1 MSPAVFARAHRLS
14 AGDEI
19 AVIATSSPLEPG
31 DDLIADELARSLGLV
46 PTLFAS
52 VAASGPTSFL
62 AGSDELRAGDFEAA
76 WCDDRFAAVWSA
88 RGGYGAAR
96 MLDLVDWDR
105 CRAARPKVLLGYS
118 DVTCV
123 HEAVA
128 AKLGLASLHAPMLGS
143 SRVRDSPAIVAHLRS
158 VLFEPDT
165 DDAMDLV
172 GPAQTTTVVGGR
184 VAGWL
189 TGGNLSLLASTIG
202 TSTAL
207 AGREGAIAFLEDVT
221 EEPYRIDGYLTS
233 LLRSGWFDGVLG
245 VALGDFTECGPK
257 DDKANPAQAI
267 AVCAE
272 RLGRLGVPILAA
284 IPIGHGES
292 NRTLGLGVPAELDA
306 DAGTFRLA
314 EPALL

>member
-1 MSPAVFARAHRLS
+1 MSPAPFARASRLHP
-14 AGDEI
+14 GDEI
-19 AVIATSSPLEPG
+19 AVIATSSPLEAG
-31 DDLIADELARSLGLV
+31 DDAIAEDLARAFGLV

-52 VAASGPTSFL
+52 VGASGPVSFL
-62 AGSDELRAGDFEAA
+62 AGSDEVRAGDFEAA
-76 WCDDRFAAVWSA
+76 WCDDRYAAIWSA

-96 MLDLVDWDR
+96 MLDLIDWDR

-143 SRVRDSPAIVAHLRS
+143 SRVRDSPEMVAHLRS
-158 VLFEPDT
+158 VLFAPDS

-172 GPAQTTTVVGGR
+172 GPAQTTALAGGR
-184 VAGWL
+184 AVGWV

-202 TSTAL
+202 TRTAL
-207 AGREGAIAFLEDVT
+207 PSRDGAIAFIEDVT
-221 EEPYRIDGYLTS
+221 EEPYRIDGYMTS
-233 LLRSGWFDGVLG
+233 LVRSGWFDGVVG

-257 DDKANPAQAI
+257 DDKANPAEAI
-267 AVCAE
+267 EVCAE
-272 RLGRLGVPILAA
+272 RLGRLGVPILSG
-284 IPIGHGES
+284 IPIGHGKS
-292 NRTLGLGVPAELDA
+292 NRTLGLGVAAELDA

>member
-1 MSPAVFARAHRLS
+1 MSTPTFTRPNRLR

-31 DDLIADELARSLGLV
+31 DDLISAELARSLGLV
-46 PTLFAS
+46 PTMFPS
-52 VAASGPTSFL
+52 VAATGPTSFL
-62 AGSDELRAGDFEAA
+62 AGPDEVRAGDFESA

-96 MLDLVDWDR
+96 MLELIDWDR

-128 AKLGLASLHAPMLGS
+128 SRLELASLHAPMLGS
-143 SRVRDSPAIVAHLRS
+143 SRVRDSPAMVAHVRS
-158 VLFEPDT
+158 VLFDPDS

-172 GPAQTTTVVGGR
+172 GPASTAPVVGGR
-184 VAGWL
+184 ADGWL
-189 TGGNLSLLASTIG
+189 TGGNLSLLASTLG
-202 TSTAL
+202 SRTSL
-207 AGREGAIAFLEDVT
+207 PSREGAIAFLEDVT

-233 LLRSGWFDGVLG
+233 LLRAGWFDGVVG
-245 VALGDFTECGPK
+245 VALGDFTECGTK
-257 DDKANPAQAI
+257 EDKANPAQAL

-272 RLGRLGVPILAA
+272 RLGGLGVPMLSG

-292 NRTLGLGVPAELDA
+292 NRTLGLGVRAQLDA
-306 DAGTFRLA
+306 DAGTFRLT
-314 EPALL
+314 EPALV

>member
-1 MSPAVFARAHRLS
+1 MSPVPFARASRLHP
-14 AGDEI
+14 GDEI
-19 AVIATSSPLEPG
+19 AVIATSSPLEAG
-31 DDLIADELARSLGLV
+31 DDVIAEDLARSLGLV

-52 VAASGPTSFL
+52 VGASGPASFL
-62 AGSDELRAGDFEAA
+62 AGPDEVRASDFEAA
-76 WCDDRFAAVWSA
+76 WCDDRFTAVWSA

-96 MLDLVDWDR
+96 MLDLIDWDR

-128 AKLGLASLHAPMLGS
+128 ARLGLASLHAPMLGS
-143 SRVRDSPAIVAHLRS
+143 SRVRESPATVAHVRS
-158 VLFEPDT
+158 VVFEPDS

-172 GPAQTTTVVGGR
+172 GPAQTTAVVGGR
-184 VAGWL
+184 AAGWV

-202 TSTAL
+202 SRTAL
-207 AGREGAIAFLEDVT
+207 PSRDGAIAFIEDVT

-233 LLRSGWFDGVLG
+233 LLRSGWFDGVVG

-267 AVCAE
+267 EVCAE
-272 RLGRLGVPILAA
+272 RLGRLGVPILSG
-284 IPIGHGES
+284 IPIGHGDS

-306 DAGTFRLA
+306 DAGTFRLT

>member
-1 MSPAVFARAHRLS
+1 MSPATFTRAHRLH

-19 AVIATSSPLEPG
+19 AVIATSSELDPG
-31 DDLIADELARSLGLV
+31 DDLIAEELARSLGLV
-46 PTLFAS
+46 PTLFGS
-52 VAASGPTSFL
+52 VGASGPTPFL
-62 AGSDELRAGDFEAA
+62 AGPDEVRAGDFEAA

-96 MLDLVDWDR
+96 MLDLIDWDR

-128 AKLGLASLHAPMLGS
+128 VKLGLASLHAPMLGS
-143 SRVRDSPAIVAHLRS
+143 SRVRDSPEIVAHLRS

-172 GPAQTTTVVGGR
+172 GPARTSVVVVGR
-184 VAGWL
+184 ATGWL
-189 TGGNLSLLASTIG
+189 TGGNVSLLASTIG
-202 TSTAL
+202 SGTTL
-207 AGREGAIAFLEDVT
+207 ASREGAIAFLEDVT

-233 LLRSGWFDGVLG
+233 LLRAGWFDGVVG

-257 DDKANPAQAI
+257 EDKANPTQAI
-267 AVCAE
+267 EVCAE
-272 RLGRLGVPILAA
+272 RLGRLGVPILAG

-292 NRTLGLGVPAELDA
+292 NRTLGLGVRAELDA
-306 DAGTFRLA
+306 DAGTFRLI

>member
-1 MSPAVFARAHRLS
+1 MSPNTFARVGRLH

-31 DDLIADELARSLGLV
+31 DDLISAELARSFGLV
-46 PTLFAS
+46 PTMFAS
-52 VAASGPTSFL
+52 VAASGPASFL
-62 AGSDELRAGDFEAA
+62 AGPDDVRAGDFEAA

-96 MLDLVDWDR
+96 MLDLIDWDR

-128 AKLGLASLHAPMLGS
+128 SKLGLASLHAPMLGS
-143 SRVRDSPAIVAHLRS
+143 SRVRDSPGIVSHLRS

-172 GPAQTTTVVGGR
+172 GPAQTSPVVGGR
-184 VAGWL
+184 AAGWV
-189 TGGNLSLLASTIG
+189 TGGNVSLLASTIG
-202 TSTAL
+202 SRTSL
-207 AGREGAIAFLEDVT
+207 PSREGAIAFLEDVT

-233 LLRSGWFDGVLG
+233 LLRSGWFDGVIG

-257 DDKANPAQAI
+257 EDKANPAQAI
-267 AVCAE
+267 EVCAE
-272 RLGRLGVPILAA
+272 RLGRLGVPILAG

-292 NRTLGLGVPAELDA
+292 NRTLGLGVRAELDA
-306 DAGTFRLA
+306 DAGTFRLT

>member
-1 MSPAVFARAHRLS
+1 MTVPAFSRAHRLH
-14 AGDEI
+14 AGDEV

-46 PTLFAS
+46 PTMFAS
-52 VAASGPTSFL
+52 VAASGPASFL
-62 AGSDELRAGDFEAA
+62 AGSDEVRAGDFEAA

-128 AKLGLASLHAPMLGS
+128 SKLGLASLHAPMLGS
-143 SRVRDSPAIVAHLRS
+143 SRVRDSPAIVAHVRS
-158 VLFEPDT
+158 VLFEPDS

-172 GPAQTTTVVGGR
+172 GAACTTAVVSGR
-184 VAGWL
+184 AAGWL

-202 TSTAL
+202 STTSL
-207 AGREGAIAFLEDVT
+207 PSREGAIAFIEDVT

-233 LLRSGWFDGVLG
+233 LLRSGWFDGVVG

-267 AVCAE
+267 EVCAE
-272 RLGRLGVPILAA
+272 RLARLGVPILAGL
-284 IPIGHGES
+284 PIGHGES
-292 NRTLGLGVPAELDA
+292 NRTLGLGVRAEIDA
-306 DAGTFRLA
+306 DAGSVRLA

>member
-1 MSPAVFARAHRLS
+1 MSPAAFARAPRLH

-31 DDLIADELARSLGLV
+31 DDLIAEELARSLGLV

-52 VAASGPTSFL
+52 VAASGPPSFL
-62 AGSDELRAGDFEAA
+62 AGSDEVRAGDFEAA

-96 MLDLVDWDR
+96 MLDLIDWDR
-105 CRAARPKVLLGYS
+105 CARAEPKVLLGYS

-128 AKLGLASLHAPMLGS
+128 AKFGLASLHAPMLGS
-143 SRVRDSPAIVAHLRS
+143 SRVRESPTIVAHVRS

-172 GPAQTTTVVGGR
+172 GPASTTAVVGGR
-184 VAGWL
+184 AAGWL

-202 TSTAL
+202 SRTAL
-207 AGREGAIAFLEDVT
+207 PSRVGAIAFIEDVT

-233 LLRSGWFDGVLG
+233 LLRSGWFDGVVG
-245 VALGDFTECGPK
+245 IALGDFTECGSS
-257 DDKANPAQAI
+257 DDKANPGEAM

-272 RLGRLGVPILAA
+272 RLGRLGVPILSG

-306 DAGTFRLA
+306 DAGTFRLT